1 MGVVQY
7 STKTQTSFWFSLR
20 LSSPSQLSIDAYNLP
35 FYISGF
41 VGTICEIKC
50 FLRVTSIVFP
60 PATAKIYIRTYLY
73 FYILAKCKAC
83 TQKLF
88 QTLLLHP
95 SMYSIVQNTLN
106 MCLTWNIPK
115 FCEFIQ
121 KNMKI
126 YSLRKMSSLFL
137 IHYFLFVVVLFL
149 FLNDFCAL
157 VYCNFAFVRV
167 QLIEV
172 KNASSVYTTEQDLRS
187 KLYLSFSLPMHSS
200 ANFLQMPSRHQCR
213 SCMNTN
219 FR

>member
-7 STKTQTSFWFSLR
+7 SSKTQTSLWFSLR
-20 LSSPSQLSIDAYNLP
+20 LSSPSQQSIDAYNLP

-106 MCLTWNIPK
+106 ISYL
-115 FCEFIQ
+115 EHS
-121 KNMKI
+121 KI
-126 YSLRKMSSLFL
+126 LR
-137 IHYFLFVVVLFL
+137 
-149 FLNDFCAL
+149 
-157 VYCNFAFVRV
+157 
-167 QLIEV
+167 
-172 KNASSVYTTEQDLRS
+172 VYTENYE
-187 KLYLSFSLPMHSS
+187 KLLTMKNIFIIFNSLLSICSS
-200 ANFLQMPSRHQCR
+200 SISIFERLLCIGILQFCICPCIAYRNKKCFFCVHH
-213 SCMNTN
+213 
-219 FR
+219 